1 MDAGRFSIHRMT
13 LHAFDLSER
22 TARAGRD
29 SARRRLQRLRSRS
42 FMIIQCAVTA
52 GLAWALASWLIG
64 PRPFFSAVAAII
76 TLGFSFGQRWRRALE
91 VSVGVAIGV
100 GIGDLFVRVF
110 GTGTWQIILVGII
123 AMCLA
128 VLLGAGTL
136 MTTQAGVQ
144 AIIAITLFPNP
155 SAGVSRW
162 LDALIGC
169 ALALVVATVA
179 PIGPLRRPGRL
190 AAAFLAEVA
199 GTLEAAVTALRDAD
213 ADAAQAVL
221 ERARRGEALLDDLEE
236 AAGEG
241 VAVVRNSPFLRGRK
255 SQVKAF
261 AGLYP
266 PMDRAS
272 RNLRVLAR
280 RSAIA
285 LWRSEPVP
293 PAYIDLMADLAEL
306 VTAMADDLS
315 HQRLP
320 TAARDRL
327 AEIGIATSR
336 LPIHESLSAVV
347 LLAQVRS
354 LVVDLME
361 LTGLTAGEARELI
374 PDALD

>member
-1 MDAGRFSIHRMT
+1 MDAGRFSIQRMT

-29 SARRRLQRLRSRS
+29 SAKRRLRRLRSRS
-42 FMIIQCAVTA
+42 FMILQCAVTA

-162 LDALIGC
+162 LDALVGC
-169 ALALVVATVA
+169 ALALLVATVA

-190 AAAFLAEVA
+190 GASFLEEVA
-199 GTLEAAVTALRDAD
+199 GTLQAAVTALRDAD

-221 ERARRGEALLDDLEE
+221 ERARQGEAMLGDLEE

-241 VAVVRNSPFLRGRK
+241 VAVVRNSPFLRARK
-255 SQVKAF
+255 SQVEAF

-266 PMDRAS
+266 PMDRVS

-285 LWRSEPVP
+285 LWRSESVP
-293 PAYIDLMADLAEL
+293 PAYVDLMADLAE
-306 VTAMADDLS
+306 VVSVMAEDLS

-320 TAARDRL
+320 TPARERL

-336 LPIHESLSAVV
+336 LPIHESLSSVV